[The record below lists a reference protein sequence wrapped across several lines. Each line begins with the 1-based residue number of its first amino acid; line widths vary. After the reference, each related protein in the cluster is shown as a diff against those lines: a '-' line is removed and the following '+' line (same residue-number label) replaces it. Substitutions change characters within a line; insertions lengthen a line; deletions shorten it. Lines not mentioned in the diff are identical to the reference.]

1 MSCYHTNVYGNP
13 PPAKG
18 ENAWCPRCEEFR
30 TVIVSQ
36 KIEAIPDK
44 PIGYTKTNHPTPYTN
59 HVYYPLRPSH
69 WKHFGYL
76 S

>member
-18 ENAWCPRCEEFR
+18 ENAWCPRCQEFR

-36 KIEAIPDK
+36 KIEAIPATDPTYIKTK
-44 PIGYTKTNHPTPYTN
+44 PVTQYLNN
-59 HVYYPLRPSH
+59 ARLPLRPAH
-69 WKHFGYL
+69 LKHLHF
-76 S
+76 